1 MTLLD
6 ILSSPWAIVPDK
18 LLEIQAI
25 YASHLRGDKID
36 VDAIEARLG
45 RPLANEQKDYRLVPG
60 TGVAV
65 LELQGV
71 IAPKANM
78 FTRISGGAVASLLQ
92 QQVQSMAA
100 DPKVKAVVLDI
111 DSPGGNVLGIPALA
125 QAVRALADTK
135 PTVTVCSGMLCSA
148 AYFVGSAAGSIYASG
163 TTDMIGSIGVV
174 ATHNYTPAA
183 PGGITTEITAGR
195 YKRMAS
201 DREPLSAE
209 GRAYLQA
216 QIDEIYRVFVDA
228 VADSRGVSADTV
240 LEHMADGRV
249 FVGQQALASGLID
262 GFATVDQIVEQLDAN
277 PGAFAR
283 RRVAAISS
291 TTASATPSATT
302 APAPAAV
309 AASQQPTVQGN
320 HPMPSP
326 QEALATFK
334 AEQPEAAALLV
345 LEGSAQER
353 SRIQAVREQVIP
365 GHEALIERL
374 AFDGSTTGP
383 EAAVQ
388 VLAAERT
395 RTRAAAEAR
404 TSEAIKPVE
413 SSAAPGS
420 EPKPA
425 ALGANGRLDSDT
437 NVEALDAAA
446 KTFMA
451 ANPGTDYLRAIKAV
465 QATQQLQ
472 GA

>member
-125 QAVRALADTK
+125 QAVRALADAK

-163 TTDMIGSIGVV
+163 ATDMIGSIGVV

-249 FVGQQALASGLID
+249 FVGQQALTSGLID

-277 PGAFAR
+277 PSAFAR

-291 TTASATPSATT
+291 PTAT
-302 APAPAAV
+302 APAAV
-309 AASQQPTVQGN
+309 AASPQPPVQGN
-320 HPMPSP
+320 QTMPSP

-334 AEQPEAAALLV
+334 AEQPEAAALLI

-353 SRIQAVREQVIP
+353 SRIAAVREQVIP

-395 RTRAAAEAR
+395 RTREAAAAR
-404 TSEAIKPVE
+404 TSEAIKPVA
-413 SSAAPGS
+413 SVAAPGA
-420 EPKPA
+420 ETKPA
-425 ALGANGRLDSDT
+425 ALGANGRMDSDT